1 MVKLNSGTPLL
12 FVKRTVAA
20 EALRAERR
28 ARDRWA
34 SGTRRFIALDGAAEV
49 QSYMSKSVSIGRT
62 LFQSLVMVGHG
73 FGKRKVRGKE
83 AGPMEREWK
92 EKEDLRP
99 YLTTLLWNHGE
110 ADRVVV

>member
-49 QSYMSKSVSIGRT
+49 QSYVSKSVSIGRT
-62 LFQSLVMVGHG
+62 LFQSLVMVSR
-73 FGKRKVRGKE
+73 KRKVRGKE
-83 AGPMEREWK
+83 AGRMEREWK

-110 ADRVVV
+110 ADRVIV